1 MTVDWL
7 SELLFYNVYSGA
19 SFSYMIVSSLNGS
32 LKSRLYVNYE
42 GYATNMVSHPF
53 TGYFMQFKLFS
64 HSQYV
69 FCSRGTLYS
78 HKLAHYESTMK
89 FTILQISV
97 AI

>member
-1 MTVDWL
+1 MALHVRTVDRDDRITALTVDWL

-53 TGYFMQFKLFS
+53 TGYF
-64 HSQYV
+64 
-69 FCSRGTLYS
+69 C
-78 HKLAHYESTMK
+78 
-89 FTILQISV
+89 